1 MNSIVVMFSIT
12 DIVTRAEVLASL
24 LLVSTD
30 PGWIV
35 ESVKCI

>member
-24 LLVSTD
+24 LLVSD